1 MKRIELLSP
10 AGDIERLKVTLL
22 YGADAVYIGGEKY
35 GLRANATNFTID
47 QIQEGCRFAHN
58 LGKKVYLT
66 LNIVFHNEDMDGVED
81 YIKSVVDAGIDA
93 FIVSDPFIISYIKK
107 NFPQVEVHLSTQ
119 DSTTNYKS
127 VKYFQ
132 KQGVDRVVLAREVSL
147 DEIKEII
154 DKTGIDIEVFIH
166 GAMCTCYSGRCAL
179 SNYVT
184 NRDANRGGCAQVCR
198 FAFAV
203 DGKKDFT
210 FATKDNN
217 LAKYIGNLIDIGV
230 TSLKVEGRMRSLY
243 YLATVIG
250 TYREIIDRY
259 YDNTLTDDILGV
271 LEERLSRVANR
282 AVSTHYLL
290 READATDQY
299 YTGRNEA
306 SNQDYLGQ
314 VISYDKKHKLI
325 KIYERNYFE
334 VGDSLAYIT
343 DIKNHDVRSEGMSYG
358 MMIAVQFDRKDI
370 FDRLW
375 RWSRKYMQQTDGPL
389 KGYFAWSC
397 KTDGTRNAQGPASD
411 GEDHNHLQHV
421 QHACCSTGGIGIY
434 GNDNL
439 RILPCNGNEG
449 PAACRLH
456 IEVGPGTQGDE

>member
-47 QIQEGCRFAHN
+47 QIREGCQFAHQ

-81 YIKSVVDAGIDA
+81 YIASVVDAGIDA

-127 VKYFQ
+127 VEFFQ

-147 DEIKEII
+147 KEISEI
-154 DKTGIDIEVFIH
+154 IEKTGIDIEVFIH

-217 LAKYIGNLIDIGV
+217 LANYIGKLIDIGV

-259 YDNTLTDDILGV
+259 YANTLSDEV
-271 LEERLSRVANR
+271 LEVLENRLSRVANR

-290 READATDQY
+290 KEADYQDQY

-314 VISYDKKHKLI
+314 VISYDKENKLV

-334 VGDSLAYIT
+334 VGDTVELFTPNGDRISFKIEKLYDEDMNLLDVARHPDNIYYIYLDT
-343 DIKNHDVRSEGMSYG
+343 DIQIVAYS
-358 MMIAVQFDRKDI
+358 MI
-370 FDRLW
+370 RL
-375 RWSRKYMQQTDGPL
+375 
-389 KGYFAWSC
+389 
-397 KTDGTRNAQGPASD
+397 
-411 GEDHNHLQHV
+411 
-421 QHACCSTGGIGIY
+421 
-434 GNDNL
+434 
-439 RILPCNGNEG
+439 
-449 PAACRLH
+449 LH
-456 IEVGPGTQGDE
+456 H